1 MEDAGHSD
9 GVLDT
14 WLTEVE
20 TTAWARV
27 VVQSSLSSDA
37 GGLLSSL
44 LERQSRHL
52 KDRNSLFMSHS
63 NRYTAD
69 GILAHFEWI
78 QVPQESHCKACD
90 RLPTFLRQ
98 IPQLHLV
105 SMGVL
110 ESEYPSI
117 NEV

>member
-1 MEDAGHSD
+1 MEDAGHLD

-14 WLTEVE
+14 WSTGVE
-20 TTAWARV
+20 TTVRARV

-37 GGLLSSL
+37 AELLSSL
-44 LERQSRHL
+44 SGRHSSYL
-52 KDRNSLFMSHS
+52 KNRNSLFMSHS

-105 SMGVL
+105 SMGVS
-110 ESEYPSI
+110 ECEYPSI